1 MCRPLPA
8 ISANH
13 CNWRKSNPSRRF
25 WRSGSRLARKRCF
38 AHNAKPR
45 RLSGLRLS
53 RTRARLCG
61 VRASPYSED
70 ERKIMKRKATA
81 VWHGGLKDGK
91 GNLSTESGVLRE
103 TQYSFSTRFENGVGA
118 NPEEL
123 IAAAHAGC
131 FAMAFSA
138 ELGKAGIS
146 PDSISATAT
155 VSLDKTNAGWT
166 VTASHLDV
174 TAKIPGA
181 NKVQVLGIA
190 NVAKLGCPIS
200 RLLRANV
207 TMDARVED

>member
-1 MCRPLPA
+1 MQ
-8 ISANH
+8 
-13 CNWRKSNPSRRF
+13 
-25 WRSGSRLARKRCF
+25 
-38 AHNAKPR
+38 
-45 RLSGLRLS
+45 
-53 RTRARLCG
+53 
-61 VRASPYSED
+61 
-70 ERKIMKRKATA
+70 RKATA

-103 TQYSFSTRFENGVGA
+103 TPYSFGTRFENGVGA

-146 PDSISATAT
+146 PVSISATAT